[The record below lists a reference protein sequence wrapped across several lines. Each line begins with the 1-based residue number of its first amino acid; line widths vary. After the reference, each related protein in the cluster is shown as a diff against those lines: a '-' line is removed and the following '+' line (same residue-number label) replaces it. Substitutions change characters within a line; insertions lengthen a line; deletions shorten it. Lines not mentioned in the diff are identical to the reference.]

1 MINTAETVLEHLDGN
16 PTFTVSTDERTWKNR
31 LVKLA
36 EQNPAEVECVAVN
49 RDGSVMYH
57 VPASWVR
64 LRPPVKRNLTE
75 EQRAALSERL
85 KTMRE
90 SMGI

>member
-1 MINTAETVLEHLDGN
+1 MINTAETVFEHWDGKD
-16 PTFTVSTDERTWKNR
+16 TWTVSTDERTWKNR

-36 EQNPAEVECVAVN
+36 EQHPADVECVAVN

-64 LRPPVKRNLTE
+64 LRPPVKRNMTE
-75 EQRAALSERL
+75 EQKAALAERL
-85 KTMRE
+85 KLARE

>member
-1 MINTAETVLEHLDGN
+1 MAETVFEHLDGN
-16 PTFTVSTDERTWKNR
+16 KTFTVSTDERTWKNR

-64 LRPPVKRNLTE
+64 LRPPVKRNLTD
-75 EQRAALSERL
+75 EQRAALADRIKSV
-85 KTMRE
+85 RE

>member
-1 MINTAETVLEHLDGN
+1 MAETVFEHLDGN
-16 PTFTVSTDERTWKNR
+16 KTFTVSTDERTWKNR

-36 EQNPAEVECVAVN
+36 EQHPDDVECVAVN

-64 LRPPVKRNLTE
+64 LRPPVKRNLTD
-75 EQRAALSERL
+75 EQRAALADRIKSV
-85 KTMRE
+85 RE
-90 SMGI
+90 SMEI

>member
-1 MINTAETVLEHLDGN
+1 MAETVFEHLDGKD
-16 PTFTVSTDERTWKNR
+16 TWTVSTDERTWKNR

-64 LRPPVKRNLTE
+64 LRPPVKRNMTE
-75 EQRAALSERL
+75 EQKAALAERL
-85 KTMRE
+85 KLARE

>member
-1 MINTAETVLEHLDGN
+1 MINTAETVFEHLDGKD
-16 PTFTVSTDERTWKNR
+16 TFTVSTDERTWKNR
-31 LVKLA
+31 LAKLA

>member
-1 MINTAETVLEHLDGN
+1 MINTAETVFEHLDGKD
-16 PTFTVSTDERTWKNR
+16 TWTVSTDERTWKNR
-31 LVKLA
+31 LAKLA

-57 VPASWVR
+57 VHASWVKV
-64 LRPPVKRNLTE
+64 RPPRKVNMTD
-75 EQRAALSERL
+75 EQKAALAERL
-85 KTMRE
+85 KLARE

>member
-1 MINTAETVLEHLDGN
+1 MAETVFEHLDGN
-16 PTFTVSTDERTWKNR
+16 KTFTVSTDERTWKNR

-57 VPASWVR
+57 VPASWVKI
-64 LRPPVKRNLTE
+64 RPPRKVNMTD
-75 EQRAALSERL
+75 EQKVALSERL
-85 KTMRE
+85 KLARE

>member
-1 MINTAETVLEHLDGN
+1 MINTAETVFEHLDGKD
-16 PTFTVSTDERTWKNR
+16 TWTVSTDERTWKNR
-31 LVKLA
+31 LAKLA

-64 LRPPVKRNLTE
+64 LRPPVKRNMTE
-75 EQRAALSERL
+75 EQKQAARDRLIAYRGLS
-85 KTMRE
+85 
-90 SMGI
+90 

>member
-1 MINTAETVLEHLDGN
+1 VINTAETVFEHLDGKD
-16 PTFTVSTDERTWKNR
+16 TWTISTDERTWKNR

-64 LRPPVKRNLTE
+64 LRPLVKRNLTD
-75 EQRAALSERL
+75 EQRAALADRIKSV
-85 KTMRE
+85 RE